1 MEKKTKH
8 SIRRKTITVT
18 GISLLIFVLLSAMI
32 GYIFYR
38 DAVALNPSAD
48 FAASCTQFFIIILCI
63 ELIVAIIVELIIVNI
78 FHTNIILPIQNIRD
92 AMQLSEED
100 KDETGLN
107 LNEVKK
113 RLEKL
118 DIHSEDEIEDLYNTL
133 VSSHQEINHYISE
146 IKGASW
152 EEEHDSMTML
162 GNRTLFEKMA
172 KCKYQRMRSL
182 MIARIDIVNLRMI
195 NERIGIEAGDSII
208 SKVAREMRRL
218 NCETIHTYRLEENH
232 FLVAICDYTKREAAD
247 MIERWIGRVGRL
259 NRSSDHFECRLI
271 AGTAYGEG
279 VFEVDELLEEA
290 EINLSVN
297 KEEQKIVVTNEKNK
311 EH

>member
-48 FAASCTQFFIIILCI
+48 FAASCTQFFVIILCI

-78 FHTNIILPIQNIRD
+78 FNTNIILPIQNIRD
-92 AMQLSEED
+92 AMQLSKED
-100 KDETGLN
+100 KDETGLDM
-107 LNEVKK
+107 NEVAR

-118 DIHSEDEIEDLYNTL
+118 DIHSKDEIEELYNTL
-133 VSSHQEINHYISE
+133 VSSHREINNYISE

-162 GNRTLFEKMA
+162 GNRNLFEKMIN
-172 KCKYQRMRSL
+172 CKYQRMRSIY
-182 MIARIDIVNLRMI
+182 IARIDIVNLRMI
-195 NERIGIEAGDSII
+195 NDKIGIEAGDSII

-218 NCETIHTYRLEENH
+218 NCDTVHTYRLEENN
-232 FLVAICDYTKREAAD
+232 FLVAICDYTKSEAED
-247 MIERWIGRVGRL
+247 MIEKWIGRVGRL
-259 NRSSDHFECRLI
+259 NRGSDDFECRLI
-271 AGTAYGEG
+271 SGSAYGENI
-279 VFEVDELLEEA
+279 FEVDELLEEA
-290 EINLSVN
+290 EIKLSIN
-297 KEEQKIVVTNEKNK
+297 KDEFKQNHLLK
-311 EH
+311 H